1 MSAARRRGAGRGRRR
16 ARSAESVSTR
26 APRANPPPFYPLA
39 GPFSVNKVPLKR
51 VSQAY
56 VIATSKTVK
65 VAEASFAGVE
75 DAMFKAPKKRGAALK
90 GADDFFAAKAAKAAT
105 SDERKAAQA
114 KADAGVTLDKVTTDY
129 LKSKFALSSKQ
140 RPHLMKF

>member
-1 MSAARRRGAGRGRRR
+1 MSG
-16 ARSAESVSTR
+16 SVS
-26 APRANPPPFYPLA
+26 
-39 GPFSVNKVPLKR
+39 
-51 VSQAY
+51 
-56 VIATSKTVK
+56 
-65 VAEASFAGVE
+65 
-75 DAMFKAPKKRGAALK
+75 KKRGAALK

>member
-1 MSAARRRGAGRGRRR
+1 M
-16 ARSAESVSTR
+16 
-26 APRANPPPFYPLA
+26 
-39 GPFSVNKVPLKR
+39 PLKR

-90 GADDFFAAKAAKAAT
+90 GADDFFAAKAAT

-129 LKSKFALSSKQ
+129 LTSKFALSSKQ